1 MSEAVAVLG
10 SIHMDLLVGAPR
22 LPILGETLMGGN
34 WYQTPGGKG
43 LNQAVACAR
52 AGVNVAMY
60 GAVGCDSF
68 GDSLVT
74 YMKSHHVSTHNVARV
89 AEQRSGISIVV
100 RTPDDYGAVVSSQVN
115 ASLSTPLV
123 DEWANSLANPG
134 MLVLQNEIPEEVN
147 VAAAT
152 LVRRA
157 GGQVVLNA
165 APARPLS
172 KDLSDQLTLLVVNAV
187 EASMMEAGDVDDL
200 ESAANACERLQA
212 SLGCAVVVTAG
223 PHGAAWMLANG
234 KRGGVA
240 GIRVDVITSHGAG
253 DAFIGYLVAELSRER
268 PLGEAVEVANRQAA
282 LFVSMPRQQE
292 QVTLLR

>member
-1 MSEAVAVLG
+1 MSESVAVLG

-22 LPILGETLMGGN
+22 LPILGETLMGAN
-34 WYQTPGGKG
+34 WYQTAGGKG

-52 AGVNVAMY
+52 AGVKVAMY

-68 GDSLVT
+68 GDSLVA
-74 YMKSHHVSTHNVARV
+74 YMKGHHVSTHNVARV

-115 ASLSTPLV
+115 ASLSSRIV
-123 DEWANSLANPG
+123 DQWANSLANTA

-147 VAAAT
+147 VAAAS
-152 LVRRA
+152 LVRRT

-187 EASMMEAGDVDDL
+187 EASMMGTGEVHDL
-200 ESAANACERLQA
+200 ESAVSACEQLQA

-223 PHGAAWMLANG
+223 PHGAAWMLG
-234 KRGGVA
+234 SGEGGSVA

-253 DAFIGYLVAELSRER
+253 DTFIGYLVAELSRER
-268 PLGEAVEVANRQAA
+268 HLGEAVEVANRQAA
-282 LFVSMPRQQE
+282 LFVSTPRSQDQE
-292 QVTLLR
+292 TLA

>member
-1 MSEAVAVLG
+1 MGESVAVLG
-10 SIHMDLLVGAPR
+10 SIHMDILAGAPR
-22 LPILGETLMGGN
+22 LPILGETLIGGD

-52 AGVNVAMY
+52 ARVNVAMY

-68 GDSLVT
+68 GELLISH
-74 YMKSHHVSTHNVARV
+74 MKSHHVSTHNVARI
-89 AEQRSGISIVV
+89 ANQRSGISIVV

-115 ASLSTPLV
+115 GSLSTSV
-123 DEWANSLANPG
+123 VEGWANSLANTG
-134 MLVLQNEIPEEVN
+134 MLVLQNEIPETVN
-147 VAAAT
+147 VAAAR

-172 KDLSDQLTLLVVNAV
+172 KELSDHLTLLVVNAV

-200 ESAANACERLQA
+200 QSAANACARLQA
-212 SLGCAVVVTAG
+212 SLGCAVIVTAG

-234 KRGGVA
+234 EGGSVA
-240 GIRVDVITSHGAG
+240 GIKVDVVTSHGAG

-268 PLGEAVEVANRQAA
+268 PLGEAVEVANGQAA
-282 LFVSMPRQQE
+282 LFVSTPRQQVHE
-292 QVTLLR
+292 AASR